1 MVHIYGFFKS
11 LKKMIRIGEIQL
23 HKYVAEC
30 VVRVKKEPLNY
41 L

>member
-1 MVHIYGFFKS
+1 MKIPQI
-11 LKKMIRIGEIQL
+11 LTLIREIQL